1 MKSNTQFWLSL
12 LIAGSALVL
21 IVIGG
26 SLLSHLLG
34 LDAMGPTIGK
44 SPFGVGISEGG
55 GASGGL
61 AGWIIGIQSQFS
73 HAMNKALDLLKT
85 EPSAIWTLLG
95 FSLAY
100 GVFHAAGP
108 GHGKAVIAAYG
119 LMDKQAL
126 SKIVGMATAA
136 ALLQGLIAIGIVS
149 LLAAVLHS
157 TAASMRVT
165 AGNIEMISFG
175 AIALFGA
182 GLLWQKSRD
191 LARLVLPPNQ
201 PNHHEHDHHTHHG
214 HDAHHAH
221 HTHHTHHEDS
231 LAADHVHDE
240 HCGHTHAP
248 VAAAGSGFR
257 GAAAAVIAAGI
268 RPCSGSIL
276 ILVFALSQGMFAI
289 GIAAAMA
296 IAVGTALTTSTLA
309 VLSILALST
318 ATRMAARIDQSRAIF
333 LAKAL
338 EVGISALVM
347 ALGLA
352 LLLGFVQAAGA

>member
-1 MKSNTQFWLSL
+1 
-12 LIAGSALVL
+12 
-21 IVIGG
+21 
-26 SLLSHLLG
+26 
-34 LDAMGPTIGK
+34 
-44 SPFGVGISEGG
+44 
-55 GASGGL
+55 
-61 AGWIIGIQSQFS
+61 
-73 HAMNKALDLLKT
+73 MNKALDLLKT

-126 SKIVGMATAA
+126 SKIVGMAMAA
-136 ALLQGLIAIGIVS
+136 ALLQGLIAISLVS

-165 AGNIEMISFG
+165 AENIEMISFG

-191 LARLVLPPNQ
+191 LARLVLPHNQ
-201 PNHHEHDHHTHHG
+201 PIHHEHDHHTHHTHG
-214 HDAHHAH
+214 AHHAHHAH
-221 HTHHTHHEDS
+221 HTNHDNPIAT
-231 LAADHVHDE
+231 DHVHDE

-318 ATRMAARIDQSRAIF
+318 ATRIAARIDQSRAIF

-352 LLLGFVQAAGA
+352 LLLGFVPAAGA

>member
-1 MKSNTQFWLSL
+1 M
-12 LIAGSALVL
+12 A
-21 IVIGG
+21 
-26 SLLSHLLG
+26 
-34 LDAMGPTIGK
+34 PTIGK

-55 GASGGL
+55 GPSGGL
-61 AGWIIGIQSQFS
+61 AGWIIEIQSQFS

-136 ALLQGLIAIGIVS
+136 ALLQGLIAIGLVS

-165 AGNIEMISFG
+165 AENIEMISFG

-191 LARLVLPPNQ
+191 LARLVLPHNQ
-201 PNHHEHDHHTHHG
+201 SNHHQHDHHTHHT
-214 HDAHHAH
+214 HDAHHADHAH
-221 HTHHTHHEDS
+221 HTHHDNSIAT
-231 LAADHVHDE
+231 DHVHDE

-352 LLLGFVQAAGA
+352 LLLGFIQAAGA

>member
-1 MKSNTQFWLSL
+1 
-12 LIAGSALVL
+12 
-21 IVIGG
+21 
-26 SLLSHLLG
+26 
-34 LDAMGPTIGK
+34 
-44 SPFGVGISEGG
+44 
-55 GASGGL
+55 
-61 AGWIIGIQSQFS
+61 
-73 HAMNKALDLLKT
+73 
-85 EPSAIWTLLG
+85 
-95 FSLAY
+95 
-100 GVFHAAGP
+100 
-108 GHGKAVIAAYG
+108 
-119 LMDKQAL
+119 
-126 SKIVGMATAA
+126 MATAA
-136 ALLQGLIAIGIVS
+136 ALLQGLIAIGLVS

-191 LARLVLPPNQ
+191 LARLVLPHNQ
-201 PNHHEHDHHTHHG
+201 SNHHQHDHHTHHT
-214 HDAHHAH
+214 HDAHHADHAH
-221 HTHHTHHEDS
+221 HTHHDNSIAT
-231 LAADHVHDE
+231 DHVHDE

-352 LLLGFVQAAGA
+352 LLLGFIQAAGA